1 MPTRISPP
9 PHSPPHSQ
17 RGFSLLEVIV
27 AFAILIMCVSVI
39 MRIFAGSVSTSA
51 ITADYYRA
59 TQIAE
64 SKMAELKVF
73 SREGEYRDSGA
84 IDGKFRWRIDAEPY
98 LNADRDADFAVV
110 LGDDAT
116 TGVTL
121 YQLNVSVVWGELA
134 AREITLDTLALRIR
148 DE

>member
-1 MPTRISPP
+1 MPS
-9 PHSPPHSQ
+9 SQ

-39 MRIFAGSVSTSA
+39 MRIFAGSASSSA

-73 SREGEYRDSGA
+73 SRKGEYQDAGTV
-84 IDGKFRWRIDAEPY
+84 DGKFRWQIDAEPY
-98 LNADRDADFAVV
+98 STAYRDTEFAIVPA
-110 LGDDAT
+110 DDAA
-116 TGVTL
+116 TGVAI
-121 YQLNVSVVWGELA
+121 YQLKVSVAWGELA
-134 AREITLDTLALRIR
+134 SREISLDTLALRIR

>member
-1 MPTRISPP
+1 MRISVNPRP
-9 PHSPPHSQ
+9 RGQ

-39 MRIFAGSVSTSA
+39 MRIFAGSVSTTA

-73 SREGEYRDSGA
+73 SRKGEYRDSGA
-84 IDGKFRWRIDAEPY
+84 IDGKFRWRMDAEPY
-98 LNADRDADFAVV
+98 LNAARDAEFAVV
-110 LGDDAT
+110 PADDAV

-121 YQLNVSVVWGELA
+121 YQLNVSVVWGALA
-134 AREITLDTLALRIR
+134 TREITLDTLALRIR